1 MTISPLALDSLDAAV
16 DLLLT
21 RTGNTL
27 RMAAPLGLGKPHRLL
42 NAITRRVSAQPDLQ
56 LKLYTALSLTP
67 PTPRSDIEKRFMGP
81 FLARHFGA
89 DFPALDYALA
99 MRRDNLPA
107 NIEVEEFYFQ
117 SGGLLGASHAQRHYN
132 SLNYTHVARAVAE
145 RGVNVLV
152 QLVAREPGGQRLSLS
167 CNPDLTLDLLNELAE
182 LGLPRPLIIAE
193 VHPDLPFMDGDA
205 ALDPG
210 FFDAVLDLPGP
221 APQLFA
227 LPREPVGDA
236 DYAIGLYASTL
247 VRDGGSLQIGIG
259 ALSDALT
266 HALVLRHTRNDTYRA
281 LIKALWPDVEHSP
294 IVCRWGGLGPFEQ
307 GLFGASEMVMDGFM
321 HLIEA
326 GVIKRRVVDDIELMQ
341 RVFEHRA
348 DDADLARLETEGQHL
363 HGGFFLGS
371 KDLYRWLRELPPRER
386 ERIGMTRISHI
397 NELYGGQET
406 LERLQRREARFFNTC
421 MMMNLLGAATS
432 DALDNG
438 QVVSGVGG
446 QYNFVAMAQALRES
460 RSALMLRAVR
470 ESGGKTSSNVV
481 WNYGHTTIPRHL
493 RDVAI
498 TEYGIADLRG
508 RSDEDCIRA
517 MLAISDA
524 RFEPALAQSAITAGK
539 LAVKGGYE
547 SIAGNTP
554 EHITRILAPF
564 RASGDLPDY
573 PLGSDF
579 TAVEQ
584 RLVKALGWLKR
595 NTATPKLKLATICRA
610 LLASS
615 PDDPEAMARMGLG
628 AAAGLREKLLA
639 RLLRYALNSQ

>member
-1 MTISPLALDSLDAAV
+1 MTISPISLDSLDAAV
-16 DLLLT
+16 ELLLA

-42 NAITRRVSAQPDLQ
+42 NAITRRVSAQPQLS

-67 PTPRSDIEKRFMGP
+67 PTPRSDIERRFLGP
-81 FLARHFGA
+81 FLARQFGE

-99 MRRDNLPA
+99 MRRDALPD
-107 NIEVEEFYFQ
+107 NIDVEEFYFQ
-117 SGGLLGASHAQRHYN
+117 SGGLLGKGRAQRHYN
-132 SLNYTHVARAVAE
+132 NLNYTHVARALAE
-145 RGVNVLV
+145 RNINALV
-152 QLVAREPGGQRLSLS
+152 QLVAREPGGNRLSLS
-167 CNPDLTLDLLNELAE
+167 CNPDVTLDLLDELQA

-193 VHPDLPFMDGDA
+193 VHPDLPFMDGNA

-227 LPREPVGDA
+227 LPREPVADA

-259 ALSDALT
+259 TLSDALT
-266 HALVLRHTRNDTYRA
+266 HALILRHTRNDTYRA
-281 LIKALWPDVEHSP
+281 MIRSLWPEVESSP

-326 GVIKRRVVDDIELMQ
+326 GVIKRRVVDDQALMQ
-341 RVFEHRA
+341 RVFERRA
-348 DDADLARLETEGQHL
+348 DDDDLLRLDREGQHL

-371 KDLYRWLRELPPRER
+371 KDLYRWLRELPPSER
-386 ERIGMTRISHI
+386 QRIGMTRISHI
-397 NELYGGQET
+397 NELYGDQET

-432 DALDNG
+432 DALENG

-446 QYNFVAMAQALRES
+446 QYNFVAMAHALRES
-460 RSALMLRAVR
+460 RSALMLRATR
-470 ESGGKTSSNVV
+470 ENGGKAGSNVL
-481 WNYGHTTIPRHL
+481 WQYGHTTIPRHL
-493 RDVAI
+493 RDIAI

-508 RSDEDCIRA
+508 RNDEDCIRA
-517 MLAISDA
+517 MLAVSDA
-524 RFEPALAQSAITAGK
+524 RFQPALAQRAAAAGK
-539 LAVKGGYE
+539 LAAHWQAE
-547 SIAGNTP
+547 PTQPPNTP
-554 EHITRILAPF
+554 ERVRQALAPF
-564 RASGDLPDY
+564 RANGDLPDY

-579 TAVEQ
+579 TAIEQ

-595 NTATPKLKLATICRA
+595 ETATRGRKLKTIIRA
-610 LLASS
+610 LTANP
-615 PDDPEAMARMGLG
+615 PDDAEALARMGVSEPSNLN
-628 AAAGLREKLLA
+628 E
-639 RLLRYALNSQ
+639 RLLRRLLALALAR